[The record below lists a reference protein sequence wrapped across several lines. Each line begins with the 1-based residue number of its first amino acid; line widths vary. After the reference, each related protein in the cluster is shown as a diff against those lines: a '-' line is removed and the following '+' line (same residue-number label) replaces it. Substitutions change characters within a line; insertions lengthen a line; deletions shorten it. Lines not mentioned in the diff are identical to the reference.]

1 MHKESKK
8 RTLTEP
14 LNMTDE
20 ILTLKDRERGGG
32 GGRGEVRL
40 KQNCHIISP
49 LMLCPLIKIIIT

>member
-1 MHKESKK
+1 
-8 RTLTEP
+8 
-14 LNMTDE
+14 MTDE